1 METYNNL
8 LCFRLGVL
16 TRKINRYYNNQYA
29 RYGITIGQSFILFD
43 LLINECSSLKDI
55 AARVQ
60 LDSPAV
66 TGFIDR
72 LVREDL
78 VERQEDPCDRRSLC
92 ISLTEKGQKLVEKIL
107 PIAKQFNRQIKDI
120 LIPSDLEAFE
130 RSLERLGTGHLYKD
144 LP

>member
-1 METYNNL
+1 M
-8 LCFRLGVL
+8 
-16 TRKINRYYNNQYA
+16 
-29 RYGITIGQSFILFD
+29 
-43 LLINECSSLKDI
+43 
-55 AARVQ
+55 
-60 LDSPAV
+60 DSPAI

-72 LVREDL
+72 LVKEDL

-130 RSLERLGTGHLYKD
+130 RSLERLGTGQLYKD

>member
-1 METYNNL
+1 M

-16 TRKINRYYNNQYA
+16 TRRINRYYNNQYA

-43 LLINECSSLKDI
+43 LLINECSCLKDI

-72 LVREDL
+72 LVKENL
-78 VERQEDPCDRRSLC
+78 VERREAPCDRRSLC
-92 ISLTEKGQKLVEKIL
+92 ISLTEKGRKLVEEIL
-107 PIAKQFNRQIKDI
+107 PSAKQFNQQIMDI

-130 RSLERLGTGHLYKD
+130 RSLERLGTGNIYKD

>member
-16 TRKINRYYNNQYA
+16 TRRINRYYNNQYA

-43 LLINECSSLKDI
+43 LLINECSCLKDI

-72 LVREDL
+72 LVKEDL

-92 ISLTEKGQKLVEKIL
+92 ISLTEKGQNWLKK
-107 PIAKQFNRQIKDI
+107 F
-120 LIPSDLEAFE
+120 F
-130 RSLERLGTGHLYKD
+130 SLLNSSTGR
-144 LP
+144 